1 MSGASNFSPTIGFD
15 GVLAAP
21 PGSAVTQATSKSTGV
36 TTKTLTG
43 TITTHNAALADV
55 TTVTFTVTNAL
66 VKAKDLVQVMLVSG
80 HATAGTYL
88 VWAEASAAGSFK
100 INVRNISGGSLGE
113 ALVISYKVVPN
124 SIA

>member
-1 MSGASNFSPTIGFD
+1 
-15 GVLAAP
+15 
-21 PGSAVTQATSKSTGV
+21 
-36 TTKTLTG
+36 
-43 TITTHNAALADV
+43 
-55 TTVTFTVTNAL
+55 
-66 VKAKDLVQVMLVSG
+66 MLVSG